1 MDDTSF
7 ATANRAQ
14 LDEYIA
20 ENDISISG
28 WSRMTVADKRTAVAA
43 YLLDAMNKAMF
54 VDPADGVLKV
64 KFPPLEDADKDTT
77 TIKIIDAM
85 SNPVHL
91 YVHGTGYWSIRI
103 GETVTLPVDAVSAL
117 GNSDVKFDEV

>member
-43 YLLDAMNKAMF
+43 YLLDAMNKL

-64 KFPPLEDADKDTT
+64 KFPPLEDAPKDTI
-77 TIKIIDAM
+77 TITITDAQ